1 MLKKYHS
8 YLRDIGLSELQIK
21 LYDYIIENKSG
32 AVIELK
38 EELNLSYS
46 QVNYNLSVLEDM
58 GLIFSTKSEKNKK
71 FYRIDPKIALTK
83 VLEDRVKNFKK
94 QIDKIEEKVNIEES
108 VQGVCLKNVPF
119 YHYSDLN
126 LAVNNFF
133 ELIEKSMEEI
143 VLSSL
148 PPILIKKIEYVLYNA
163 YVRGVQIKL
172 YFSNADFDSI
182 NNYFDLIT
190 DILSRVKLTIIQTK
204 ERTCQRARYNDI
216 LVNVGV
222 ILIDGKYLNSI
233 SFIDGDIF
241 HFDGFYGPAFVE
253 QSKKFMEIKT
263 VEKQIKV
270 EFPEP
275 IQTILDVIKA
285 NQPIMTRELSTQS
298 RVGGGKLREILNFL
312 INEGIIKESEIKGTP
327 GKPRKEYILASR
339 LIL

>member
-1 MLKKYHS
+1 MLKKYHP
-8 YLRDIGLSELQIK
+8 YLREIGLSEIQIK
-21 LYDYIIENKSG
+21 LYDFILENKSG
-32 AVIELK
+32 TIIELK

-83 VLEDRVKNFKK
+83 VLEDQVKNFKNH
-94 QIDKIEEKVNIEES
+94 IDKIEEKVIIEES
-108 VQGVCLKNVPF
+108 IKGICLRNVPF

-126 LAVNNFF
+126 LAVNNFY
-133 ELIEKSMEEI
+133 ELIENSKEEI

-148 PPILIKKIEYVLYNA
+148 PPILLKKIESVLYNA
-163 YVRGVQIKL
+163 YLRGVQIKL
-172 YFSNADFDSI
+172 YFSNTDFDSI
-182 NNYFDLIT
+182 SNYFDLIT
-190 DILSRVKLTIIQTK
+190 DILSRVKLTITQTK
-204 ERTCQRARYNDI
+204 ERTCQRARYNDL

-233 SFIDGDIF
+233 SFIDDDIF

-253 QSKKFMEIKT
+253 QSKRFMEIIT
-263 VEKQIKV
+263 VEKRIKI
-270 EFPEP
+270 EFTEP

-285 NQPIMTRELSTQS
+285 KQPIMTRELSTQS

-312 INEGIIKESEIKGTP
+312 INEGIIKESEIKGAN
-327 GKPRKEYILASR
+327 GKPRKEYTLTSK
-339 LIL
+339 

>member
-1 MLKKYHS
+1 MLKKYHP
-8 YLRDIGLSELQIK
+8 YLRDIGLSEVQIK

-71 FYRIDPKIALTK
+71 FYRFDPKIALTK
-83 VLEDRVKNFKK
+83 VLENRVKNFKK
-94 QIDKIEEKVNIEES
+94 QIDQIEEKVNIEES

-126 LAVNNFF
+126 LAVNNYF
-133 ELIEKSMEEI
+133 ELIKNSMEEI
-143 VLSSL
+143 VLSSV
-148 PPILIKKIEYVLYNA
+148 PPILLKKIESVLYNA
-163 YVRGVQIKL
+163 CMRGVQIKL
-172 YFSNADFDSI
+172 YFSNADFDSVD
-182 NNYFDLIT
+182 NYFDLIT
-190 DILSRVKLTIIQTK
+190 DILSRVRLTIIQTK

-222 ILIDGKYLNSI
+222 LLIDGKYLNAI
-233 SFIDGDIF
+233 NFIDDDIF
-241 HFDGFYGPAFVE
+241 HFDGFYGPTFVE
-253 QSKKFMEIKT
+253 QSKRFMEINT
-263 VEKQIKV
+263 VEKQIKI

-285 NQPIMTRELSTQS
+285 KQSIMTRELSTQS
-298 RVGGGKLREILNFL
+298 RVGGGKLREMLNYL
-312 INEGIIKESEIKGTP
+312 INQGIVKESEIKGAT
-327 GKPRKEYILASR
+327 GKPRKEYTLTSKLKI
-339 LIL
+339 

>member
-1 MLKKYHS
+1 MLKKYHP
-8 YLRDIGLSELQIK
+8 YLRDIGLSEVQIK

-126 LAVNNFF
+126 LAMNNFF
-133 ELIEKSMEEI
+133 ELIENSMEEI

-148 PPILIKKIEYVLYNA
+148 PPILFKKIESVLYNA
-163 YVRGVQIKL
+163 YMRGVQIKL

-190 DILSRVKLTIIQTK
+190 DILSRVKITIIQTK

-222 ILIDGKYLNSI
+222 ILIDGKYLNAI
-233 SFIDGDIF
+233 NFIDDDIF
-241 HFDGFYGPAFVE
+241 HFDSFYGPTFVE
-253 QSKKFMEIKT
+253 QSKRFMEIKT
-263 VEKQIKV
+263 VEKQIKI

-285 NQPIMTRELSTQS
+285 KQPIMTRELSTQS

-312 INEGIIKESEIKGTP
+312 INEGIIKESEIKGAT
-327 GKPRKEYILASR
+327 GKPRKEYTLASK
-339 LIL
+339 LKI

>member
-1 MLKKYHS
+1 MLKKYHP
-8 YLRDIGLSELQIK
+8 YLRDIGLSEVQIK

-126 LAVNNFF
+126 LAMNNFF
-133 ELIEKSMEEI
+133 ELIENSMEEI

-148 PPILIKKIEYVLYNA
+148 PPILLKKIESVLYNA
-163 YVRGVQIKL
+163 YMRGVQIKL

-182 NNYFDLIT
+182 NNYFNLIT
-190 DILSRVKLTIIQTK
+190 DILSRVKITIIQTK

-222 ILIDGKYLNSI
+222 ILIDGKYLNAI
-233 SFIDGDIF
+233 NFIDDDIL
-241 HFDGFYGPAFVE
+241 HFDGFYGSTFVE
-253 QSKKFMEIKT
+253 QSKRFMEIKT
-263 VEKQIKV
+263 VEKQIKI

-285 NQPIMTRELSTQS
+285 KQPIMTRELSTQS

-312 INEGIIKESEIKGTP
+312 INEGIIKESEIKGAT
-327 GKPRKEYILASR
+327 GKPRKEYTLASK
-339 LIL
+339 LKI

>member
-1 MLKKYHS
+1 MLKKYHP
-8 YLRDIGLSELQIK
+8 YLRDIGLSEVQIK

-126 LAVNNFF
+126 LAMNNFF
-133 ELIEKSMEEI
+133 ELIENSMEEI

-148 PPILIKKIEYVLYNA
+148 PPILLKKIESVLYNA
-163 YVRGVQIKL
+163 YMRGVQIKL
-172 YFSNADFDSI
+172 YFSNADFNLI

-190 DILSRVKLTIIQTK
+190 DILSRVKITIIQTK

-222 ILIDGKYLNSI
+222 ILIDGKYLNAI
-233 SFIDGDIF
+233 NFIDDDIL
-241 HFDGFYGPAFVE
+241 HFDGFYGPTFVE
-253 QSKKFMEIKT
+253 QSKRFMEIKT
-263 VEKQIKV
+263 VEKQIKI

-285 NQPIMTRELSTQS
+285 KQPIMTRELSTQS

-312 INEGIIKESEIKGTP
+312 INEGIIKESEIKGAT
-327 GKPRKEYILASR
+327 GKPRKEYTLASK
-339 LIL
+339 LKI